1 MKKSLLKLAFA
12 AVIAVLA
19 VPFAGSRA
27 VAQTRNLTGTVV
39 DKQGNPV
46 IGAAVVVEGTTKG
59 TSTGVDG
66 SFSLD
71 GVKENA
77 SLTVSFIGYKTL
89 TTPPLGAKT
98 SITITLEED
107 TQLLDDVVVI
117 GYGVQRKS
125 DVTGSIT
132 SIKEDVFQSR
142 SVENAQQALQGKAP
156 GVGVLSLVVQQ

>member
-89 TTPPLGAKT
+89 TTPPWGENIHHDHAGR
-98 SITITLEED
+98 
-107 TQLLDDVVVI
+107 
-117 GYGVQRKS
+117 GYAAARRCGGDRL
-125 DVTGSIT
+125 
-132 SIKEDVFQSR
+132 R
-142 SVENAQQALQGKAP
+142 RAA
-156 GVGVLSLVVQQ
+156 